1 MIGFI
6 YLNWFCKHEIEC
18 FKWEDNTVI
27 PNVNKTENGHLSW
40 RESLRMMCQVI
51 CDQYKDTNTDIGRK
65 ITAEDSWK
73 LIDEGW

>member
-27 PNVNKTENGHLSW
+27 PNVNKTENGHLS
-40 RESLRMMCQVI
+40 
-51 CDQYKDTNTDIGRK
+51 
-65 ITAEDSWK
+65 
-73 LIDEGW
+73 